1 MIPFKLNKL
10 SILVSAVS
18 GTFILASSPIHAAQ
32 SDKVQQEMEAITVT
46 GYRSNLVR
54 SKELKKNAI
63 GSQDSI
69 LAEDIGEFPDANLAE
84 SLQRVPGVSISRDSG
99 EGRQISLRGLGPNFT
114 RTRLNGMEALFT
126 SDSGIDQRG
135 GASRSRDF
143 DFSIFASELFNR
155 VDVYKSY
162 DASLDE
168 GGIAGTV
175 DLHTAKPFDN
185 SEEGLQGTVSVK
197 GIYNDRTEHSD
208 PRFAGLLSNTWG
220 NFGALVSVA
229 YSEVDTIEEGY
240 HVWSWKQASF
250 GDDNVADSVDGDI
263 KNRLVNA
270 TGNDRVFVSRA
281 NNIASWANTR
291 KRTGIT
297 AALQWQPSD
306 AMSFDLDILYGKLS
320 NDRIENQLS
329 TAGTNAFTGDVTAN
343 QLLVDAAIE
352 GDDLVYASF
361 EGLDLRTESKVSFG
375 ETDFHQISL
384 SGNFELTDKLYMTT
398 MFGLSKSTF
407 EQPINDKVFSESVD
421 HAFSV
426 DWRNAKYGQNTYD
439 FDITDI
445 DQWALMRTDVRED
458 EISNEYNTYQVDF
471 NYELN
476 DVHSFKFGLQSKNY
490 QSDGFERRDRVDW
503 GNDPN
508 SPEAVFQITSI
519 PTLHDYVIADNQATF
534 ERVVATGLISREL
547 NASHNRPGTV
557 YQIEE
562 DTIGVYA
569 QYVWNT
575 EISNFP
581 IRGNLGLRWYETE
594 QTSSGE
600 VNTGSGFEQIEFSK
614 TYSDLLPS
622 LNVVA
627 DISDNW
633 LVRFGANRNI
643 SRPNLNQL
651 KAAGQVGVADQFI
664 SAGNPNLERFVA
676 DSFET
681 SFEFYG
687 DSSSLAIALFHKDME
702 SFIVQQSVTL
712 PYEQTGYPLEFLD
725 FDPRVNAQSEFTVSQ
740 PINGDSTDVTG
751 LEIAFQMDFDFLP
764 EPFNYL
770 GMLGNVTIADG
781 ETILFNEG
789 ERISVTPPGLS
800 ELSHNFTLYYE
811 TPRWGMRVSSSY
823 RDEYIT
829 GEGSEQNIVA
839 GYDETTFVDFK
850 SFMNIT
856 EQVKIT
862 FEATN
867 LTDEVIRQFLDH
879 RTQSY
884 SQSGRNFA
892 LGMSYKF

>member
-1 MIPFKLNKL
+1 MIPFKLTKL
-10 SILVSAVS
+10 NVLISAVT
-18 GTFILASSPIHAAQ
+18 GTVVLTSNPIQAAQ
-32 SDKVQQEMEAITVT
+32 NDEVQQEMEAITVT
-46 GYRSNLVR
+46 GYRTNLAR
-54 SKELKKNAI
+54 SKELKKNAT

-126 SDSGIDQRG
+126 SDSGVDQRG
-135 GASRSRDF
+135 GASRTRDF
-143 DFSIFASELFNR
+143 DFSVFASELFNR

-185 SEEGLQGTVSVK
+185 SEEGLQGAVSVK
-197 GIYNDRTEHSD
+197 GIYNDRTQHSD
-208 PRFAGLLSNTWG
+208 PRFAALLSNTWG
-220 NFGALVSVA
+220 DFGALVSVA
-229 YSEVDTIEEGY
+229 YSQVDTIEEGY
-240 HVWSWKQASF
+240 HVWSWRQASF
-250 GDDNVADSVDGDI
+250 GADNVAPSVDSDI
-263 KNRLVNA
+263 ASRLVNA
-270 TGNDRVFVSRA
+270 TGNDRVFVPRA

-297 AALQWQPSD
+297 TAFQWQPSD
-306 AMSFDLDILYGKLS
+306 ALSFDLDILYGKLS
-320 NDRIENQLS
+320 NDRVENQLS

-343 QLLVDAAIE
+343 QLLVDAAID

-361 EGLDLRTESKVSFG
+361 EGLDLRTESKVSYG
-375 ETDFHQISL
+375 ETDFYQISL
-384 SGNFELTDKLYMTT
+384 GSEFELSDKLTASALIG
-398 MFGLSKSTF
+398 FSKSDFT
-407 EQPINDKVFSESVD
+407 QPIHDKVFSEAVD

-426 DWRNAKYGQNTYD
+426 DWRNASYGQNTYD
-439 FDITDI
+439 FDITNTNE
-445 DQWALMRTDVRED
+445 WALMRTDVRED
-458 EISNEYNTYQVDF
+458 EISNEYTTYQIDF
-471 NYELN
+471 NYEL
-476 DVHSFKFGLQSKNY
+476 DDIHSFKFGAQSKNY

-503 GNDPN
+503 ENDPN
-508 SPEAVFQITSI
+508 APEAVFQITDI
-519 PTLHDYVIADNQATF
+519 PVLHDYAIADNQATF
-534 ERVVATGLISREL
+534 DRVVATSLISREL
-547 NASHNRPGTV
+547 DASHNRPGTV

-562 DTIGVYA
+562 DTLGLYA
-569 QYVWNT
+569 QYLFNT
-575 EISNFP
+575 QLNDLP
-581 IRGNLGLRWYETE
+581 IRGNIGVRWYETD

-600 VNTGSGFEQIEFSK
+600 VNNGSGFEQITFNN
-614 TYSDLLPS
+614 TYSDILPS
-622 LNVVA
+622 LNVVM
-627 DISDNW
+627 DISEQW

-643 SRPNLNQL
+643 SRPNLDQL

-687 DSSSLAIALFHKDME
+687 DSSSLAIALFYKDME

-725 FDPRVNAQSEFTVSQ
+725 FDPRINAQSEFTVSQ
-740 PINGDSTDVTG
+740 PINGDSADVTG
-751 LEIAFQMDFDFLP
+751 LEVAFQMDFDFLP

-811 TPRWGMRVSSSY
+811 TPLWGMRLSSSY

-856 EQVKIT
+856 EQVKVT

-892 LGMSYKF
+892 LGVSYKF